1 MDELNHKSTFDW
13 SNAEHVKKL
22 IVGIFLSRR
31 NIHVDTAQ
39 AFAVVATKVL
49 AKGLPRCAVAA
60 QLKITPGRVKQIS
73 RELRQAAEKF
83 SPDAPLSQ
91 HPLRAKSVPVQMT
104 PEPSNADVAYWRRVL
119 KSHGFADFD
128 KKMRGK
134 GNYRFLGN
142 LCGGAFYFGLNER
155 WTVEGCNGSY
165 TLDTLP
171 QAIVEE
177 LTVSYLHPDADS
189 PVLSKLKA
197 RMPSI
202 HDAINS
208 ADAAL
213 KLKRGET
220 PTLTERNASEFLEEY
235 GRLTGPPIQKP
246 KPVKPIHT
254 EPILI
259 DSVKSG
265 QTFWLPFTSQN
276 FEGLNETRA

>member
-1 MDELNHKSTFDW
+1 MDNELKHQFDW

-49 AKGLPRCAVAA
+49 AKGLPRCDIAA
-60 QLKITPGRVKQIS
+60 QLKVTPGRVKQII
-73 RELRQAAEKF
+73 RELRKAAEKF

-91 HPLRAKSVPVQMT
+91 HPLRAKSFPVAIAPDPTNM
-104 PEPSNADVAYWRRVL
+104 NAKYWRQVL
-119 KSHGFADFD
+119 RSHGLADFD
-128 KKMRGK
+128 KKMRGR
-134 GNYRFLGN
+134 GNYKFVGN
-142 LCGGAFYFGLNER
+142 LCGGVFHFGLNER
-155 WTVEGCNGSY
+155 WTVEGYNGSY

-177 LTVSYLHPDADS
+177 LTVSYLHPDSES
-189 PVLSKLKA
+189 PVLGKLKA
-197 RMPSI
+197 RLPTI

-213 KLKRGET
+213 RLKHGEA
-220 PTLTERNASEFLEEY
+220 PTMQERNARDYLEEY
-235 GRLTGPPIQKP
+235 GRLTRPNGKRQLSTKPIQETNLTDLT
-246 KPVKPIHT
+246 V
-254 EPILI
+254 E
-259 DSVKSG
+259 SG
-265 QTFWLPFTSQN
+265 QYFWAKDTSHN